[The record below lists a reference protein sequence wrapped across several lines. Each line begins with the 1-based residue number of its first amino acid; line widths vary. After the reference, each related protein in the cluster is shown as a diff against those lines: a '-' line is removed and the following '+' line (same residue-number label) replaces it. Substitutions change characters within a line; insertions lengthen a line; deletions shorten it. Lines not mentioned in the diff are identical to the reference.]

1 MSDYRE
7 DFRLARDQAG
17 AGVFFIRIKM
27 IDPKTVLIA
36 TPTRDGRNWN
46 TYTGGL
52 MSCASAHLF
61 GNVVFLGG
69 YGARLARNIIAS
81 RFLKDSDF
89 QWLVFIDDDIGFSA
103 DDFRILMGYP
113 IEGLKP
119 DPLMQMNASHVNDG
133 DYAIV
138 CAEYSRKTPKAA
150 AYQVV
155 EASVAFSDSQPH
167 GVLSEVKP
175 DPVRFGLGFTRIHRS
190 VLQTLI
196 DANDDNGIPRVGW
209 FRNEGADYADLFP
222 EGPGM
227 EGKWFGEDMGFFH
240 CCALLGITPFIETR
254 THLIHMGSA
263 AYLYYPS
270 IVEHNLADS

>member
-1 MSDYRE
+1 
-7 DFRLARDQAG
+7 
-17 AGVFFIRIKM
+17 M

-138 CAEYSRKTPKAA
+138 CAEYSRKTPKAMN
-150 AYQVV
+150 YQVIGSLTNSITG
-155 EASVAFSDSQPH
+155 ASIATSR
-167 GVLSEVKP
+167 EVRDIKP

-209 FRNEGADYADLFP
+209 FREGGCDYADLFP
-222 EGPGM
+222 EGPGT

-240 CCALLGITPFIETR
+240 CCALLGLTPFIETR

-263 AYLYYPS
+263 GYVYFPS